1 MATTIARLIEEL
13 QNNYDPNEPVIYQFI
28 TTEHVPADISEGEF
42 EEVADYLERTNL
54 ADQLSMKIFDYIEIA
69 RENLPKTLENVSP
82 NN

>member
-28 TTEHVPADISEGEF
+28 TTEHVPTDTSECEF
-42 EEVADYLERTNL
+42 EEVADYLERTAL
-54 ADQLSMKIFDYIEIA
+54 ADKLSLMIFDYIEIA
-69 RENLPKTLENVSP
+69 QNNLPKTLENVSP

>member
-28 TTEHVPADISEGEF
+28 TTEHVPSDISEGEF
-42 EEVADYLERTNL
+42 EDVADYLERTNL
-54 ADQLSMKIFDYIEIA
+54 ADRLSMKIFDYIEIA
-69 RENLPKTLENVSP
+69 RENLPKTLENVAP